1 MESIIGIMKKVA
13 EHEVEKIHTTEI
25 GVVTS
30 VFPHSSAADK
40 DNYQCS
46 VTLKYRKQPDGSEF
60 ELRKVPVMTPHIGM
74 ANIPNV
80 GDLVVISFAGG
91 NINAPIILGRL
102 YNDEDRPP
110 ENNEKEF
117 ILAHSLKNG
126 STLKM
131 DDAGVLTLS
140 SPKEKTTL
148 ELKDGAVTIATANEM
163 VTIKIEDGGIT
174 IDTGNKPVTVKSLGE
189 IKIGDAATSK
199 IVIGGRT
206 LANAVGDNDDII
218 LSTHTHLGNLGAP
231 CPILIP
237 TEKINSIQAK
247 ARNTQVG

>member
-1 MESIIGIMKKVA
+1 MDSIIGIMQKVA
-13 EHEVEKIHTTEI
+13 EQETAKIYTTEI
-25 GVVTS
+25 GVVTA
-30 VFPHSSAADK
+30 VFPHASAADK

-46 VTLKYRKQPDGSEF
+46 VTLKYRKQPDGSDF

-80 GDLVVISFAGG
+80 NDLVVLSFAGG
-91 NINAPIILGRL
+91 DINAPIILGRL

-110 ENNEKEF
+110 ENTEKEF
-117 ILAHSLKNG
+117 ILMHSLKSG

-131 DDAGVLTLS
+131 DDQGVLTLS
-140 SPKEKTTL
+140 SPKDKTTF

-163 VTIKIEDGGIT
+163 VTIKVEDGGIT
-174 IDTGNKPVTVKSLGE
+174 IETGNKPVTVKSLGE

-199 IVIGGRT
+199 ISIGGRT

-218 LSTHTHLGNLGAP
+218 MSTHTHLGNLGAP